1 MNLNILIPSSIA
13 SNEVQINYRTCPTPT
28 NLMGKP
34 REEIEKWR
42 SMMIKSKRSES
53 EEECESENQSVKRV
67 KYRED
72 M

>member
-1 MNLNILIPSSIA
+1 MKLNILIPSSIA
-13 SNEVQINYRTCPTPT
+13 SYEVQINYRTCPTPT
-28 NLMGKP
+28 NLMGKS

-42 SMMIKSKRSES
+42 NMMIKSKRSES
-53 EEECESENQSVKRV
+53 EEEDKRSVKRV